1 MYLTNKYYPRFRSAA
16 AGLLTAFSIL
26 WSHTAGA
33 QQAQAEKIYSSVEV
47 MPQPSVNITDYL
59 SKNLRYPEAAK
70 KAGIEGRVV
79 AQFVVS
85 KNGAVEDVAIQRGI
99 HPECDAEVLRVLQ
112 ALPAFTP
119 GRQAGKAV
127 NVYYTVPVSFRLAK
141 ENAKATDNSR
151 SVETAAG
158 KIFTSVE
165 DMPQPSVDLAR
176 YLSEN
181 LRYPD
186 AARKAGIQGRVIAQF
201 VVSPTGTLSDIA
213 IMRGLDPECD
223 AEVLR
228 VLQAMPAFIP
238 GRQNGKAVAVYYTLP
253 VSFRLGGGN
262 AAAAPQASER
272 GAAAVQQKEDQD
284 LKFHPNP
291 VSDQVSIYVLAEKA
305 GTAQVY
311 IRDMSGREL
320 IHKTFTLKASATE
333 VLLQINVSQ
342 LPAGTYLLE
351 QQLNGRQQ
359 SARFVI
365 RR

>member
-1 MYLTNKYYPRFRSAA
+1 M
-16 AGLLTAFSIL
+16 
-26 WSHTAGA
+26 
-33 QQAQAEKIYSSVEV
+33 
-47 MPQPSVNITDYL
+47 DYL

-85 KNGAVEDVAIQRGI
+85 KNGSVENVIIQRGI
-99 HPECDAEVLRVLQ
+99 HPDCDAEVLRVLH
-112 ALPAFTP
+112 AMPAFTP
-119 GRQAGKAV
+119 GRQAGQAV

-141 ENAKATDNSR
+141 EDAKVTDNSR
-151 SVETAAG
+151 SVETAAD

-186 AARKAGIQGRVIAQF
+186 AARKAGIQGRVVTQF
-201 VVSPTGTLSDIA
+201 VVNPTGALSDIT
-213 IMRGLDPECD
+213 IMRGLHPECD

-253 VSFRLGGGN
+253 VSFRLDGSN
-262 AAAAPQASER
+262 ARAAPQVSEK
-272 GAAAVQQKEDQD
+272 GLTAVQQKTDQT
-284 LKFHPNP
+284 LKLHPNP
-291 VSDQVSIYVLAEKA
+291 VSDQVGFYMLAEKA

-311 IRDMSGREL
+311 IRDMNGREL
-320 IHKTFTLKASATE
+320 IHKTFALKASATE